1 MDSTQINLRSV
12 GNNENRAVSS
22 ALGVLVAVVAV
33 VLLAAVVGIF
43 VLETGDNGD
52 DSADPTVDAAVD
64 NESNVVELSVTEM
77 GGAEEFVL
85 RSDVDSTEELRLDEL
100 QETGDTMTLEPESGT
115 EVRAKIV
122 AIDGND
128 EQLVRSVEWEFD
140 LEQDSEPIN
149 PAMSV
154 DVNNNDERITFTV
167 TSMGDAAAFVLR
179 GDVPN
184 DEFELDELEATGDMM
199 TVDGDELTDNG
210 TGAIVAIDG
219 DIESQILSI
228 DWNFD

>member
-1 MDSTQINLRSV
+1 M
-12 GNNENRAVSS
+12 
-22 ALGVLVAVVAV
+22 AV

>member
-1 MDSTQINLRSV
+1 M
-12 GNNENRAVSS
+12 
-22 ALGVLVAVVAV
+22 AVVAV

-52 DSADPTVDAAVD
+52 DSGDPTVDTAVD

-77 GGAEEFVL
+77 GDAEEFVL
-85 RSDVDSTEELRLDEL
+85 RSEVDSTEELRLDEL
-100 QETGDTMTLEPESGT
+100 QETGDTMTLEPESGS

-128 EQLVRSVEWEFD
+128 EQFVGSVEWEFD
-140 LEQDSEPIN
+140 LEQDSEPVN

-167 TSMGDAAAFVLR
+167 TSMGDAEEFVLR

-184 DEFELDELEATGDMM
+184 EEFELDELEATGDLM

-219 DIESQILSI
+219 DTEIQILSI